1 MERQIKKALRKTVNF
16 LLKAI
21 AVSVIGA
28 IISKLIG
35 G

>member
-1 MERQIKKALRKTVNF
+1 MERQIKKALRKAASF

-21 AVSVIGA
+21 AESVINA